1 MTKIDAA
8 VKVIREAGYDALA
21 TDFRTK
27 PRLRAVIALTVGRDV
42 TRRMG
47 RELGERT
54 EKLLLIAAG
63 IKA

>member
-8 VKVIREAGYDALA
+8 VKVIQQAGYDALA
-21 TDFRTK
+21 IDYRKK
-27 PRLRAVIALTVGRDV
+27 PHLRAVIALTVGRDV
-42 TRRMG
+42 TRRLG
-47 RELGERT
+47 PELGKRT